1 MKFTEEQIAKMKAAT
16 SAEELLALAK
26 ESGVELTE
34 EQANVYFNELH
45 KNGELADEELNNVAG
60 GCGKPY
66 TDIYCHKC
74 GWTTKW
80 NGYYPIL
87 RGDGEVQKYAG
98 PCPDCGAEY
107 IYAGAYHG

>member
-1 MKFTEEQIAKMKAAT
+1 MFDSKLLEKAKAAKSVEEFFVIAKENGM
-16 SAEELLALAK
+16 
-26 ESGVELTE
+26 ELTE

-45 KNGELADEELNNVAG
+45 KNGELSDEELDAVAG
-60 GCGKPY
+60 GCGDPY
-66 TDIYCHKC
+66 TEIYCHKC

-80 NGYYPIL
+80 NGYYPTL

-98 PCPDCGAEY
+98 PCPNCGAEY